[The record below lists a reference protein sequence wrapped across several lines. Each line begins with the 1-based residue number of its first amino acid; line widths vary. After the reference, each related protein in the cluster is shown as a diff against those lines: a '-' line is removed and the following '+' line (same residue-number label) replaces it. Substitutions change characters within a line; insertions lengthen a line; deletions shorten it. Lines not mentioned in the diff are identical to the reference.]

1 MLTKYEI
8 REIAKELA
16 KLLKAN
22 EEQVPDEFLTTK
34 EAAAL
39 LKVCEQT
46 VYNNKDVYPHRKVGK
61 RLMFS
66 RNALNR
72 MITGTATASL

>member
-16 KLLKAN
+16 KLLTAKQ
-22 EEQVPDEFLTTK
+22 EQTPDELLTTK
-34 EAAAL
+34 EAAAI
-39 LKVCEQT
+39 LKKSVRT
-46 VYNNKDVYPHRKVGK
+46 MYNTKDAYPHRKVGK

-66 RNALNR
+66 RNGLVRTINN
-72 MITGTATASL
+72 

>member
-16 KLLKAN
+16 KLLKAKQ
-22 EEQVPDEFLTTK
+22 EQTPDELLTTK
-34 EAAAL
+34 EAAAI
-39 LKVCEQT
+39 LKLSVHT
-46 VYNNKDVYPHRKVGK
+46 LHKTKDAYPHRKVGK

-66 RNALNR
+66 RNGLDR
-72 MITGTATASL
+72 VLTGTATASQ

>member
-1 MLTKYEI
+1 MLSKYEI

-16 KLLKAN
+16 KFLTAKQ
-22 EEQVPDEFLTTK
+22 EKTTDEFLTTK
-34 EAAAL
+34 EAAAF
-39 LKVCEQT
+39 LKVSVHT
-46 VYNNKDVYPHRKVGK
+46 LHKTKDAYPHRKVGK